1 MKRIF
6 LLQLLLSAA
15 VLAEVVRAQDTN
27 YVTRSDLAAYAPL
40 SALDDYA
47 TTASLAGYVLLSDL
61 YAYATLSDLA
71 GFVSAT
77 ILTNYPTR
85 SDLAAYAT
93 AADLAGLA
101 TTASLSS
108 YALLSDLSAYA
119 TSSDLDDYATTADL
133 AAYATTA
140 NLAAAT
146 AAASNALAAA
156 TASASNSFLHASP
169 YPNGQMDFWR
179 VHAPAEFTRDTL
191 FDALATFEE
200 NANFND
206 LASFT
211 DGIALRGSTR
221 IRWTDLQSR
230 TVTNGTLTAT
240 ADDCIIWTDPGA
252 DECLV
257 YLPAEANDPNHT
269 RTIVVR
275 DHAGPDA
282 NTSVYFGT
290 TNSSTLLLTL
300 TETNQTAVFDWCP
313 PLQTWLP
320 R

>member
-15 VLAEVVRAQDTN
+15 LLAEAVRAQDTN

-47 TTASLAGYVLLSDL
+47 TTASLADYVLLSDL
-61 YAYATLSDLA
+61 SAYATLSDLA

-77 ILTNYPTR
+77 ILTNYPTL

-146 AAASNALAAA
+146 AAASN
-156 TASASNSFLHASP
+156 SFLHASP
-169 YPNGQMDFWR
+169 
-179 VHAPAEFTRDTL
+179 
-191 FDALATFEE
+191 
-200 NANFND
+200 
-206 LASFT
+206 
-211 DGIALRGSTR
+211 
-221 IRWTDLQSR
+221 R
-230 TVTNGTLTAT
+230 TVGTNTVWDVDTDTEFNGEAIFDNIVDFEDDVTFNGSATLGAETRTNWPGARSIT
-240 ADDCIIWTDPGA
+240 VGDGESAWVDDGLVWTDPDDSDVSIYLAHVTNATDRAHTVVIRDIGT
-252 DECLV
+252 DDGTVTDIYEGTSDPPVLV
-257 YLPAEANDPNHT
+257 H
-269 RTIVVR
+269 
-275 DHAGPDA
+275 
-282 NTSVYFGT
+282 
-290 TNSSTLLLTL
+290 TL
-300 TETNQTAVFDWCP
+300 TPTNRTAVFDWCP
-313 PLQTWLP
+313 TADTWFL

>member
-15 VLAEVVRAQDTN
+15 VLAEAVRAQDTN

-61 YAYATLSDLA
+61 SAYATLSDLA

-77 ILTNYPTR
+77 ILTNYPTL

-146 AAASNALAAA
+146 AAASN
-156 TASASNSFLHASP
+156 SFLHASP
-169 YPNGQMDFWR
+169 
-179 VHAPAEFTRDTL
+179 
-191 FDALATFEE
+191 
-200 NANFND
+200 
-206 LASFT
+206 
-211 DGIALRGSTR
+211 
-221 IRWTDLQSR
+221 R
-230 TVTNGTLTAT
+230 TVGTNTVWDVDTDTEFNGEAIFDNIVDFEDDVTFNGSATLGAETRTNWPGARSIT
-240 ADDCIIWTDPGA
+240 VGDGESAWVDDGLVWTDPDDSDVSIYLAHVTNATDRAHTVVIRDIGT
-252 DECLV
+252 DDGTVTDIYEGTSDPPVLV
-257 YLPAEANDPNHT
+257 H
-269 RTIVVR
+269 
-275 DHAGPDA
+275 
-282 NTSVYFGT
+282 
-290 TNSSTLLLTL
+290 TL
-300 TETNQTAVFDWCP
+300 TPTNRTAVFDWCP
-313 PLQTWLP
+313 TADTWFL

>member
-15 VLAEVVRAQDTN
+15 VLAEAVRAQDTN

-61 YAYATLSDLA
+61 SAYATLSDLA

-77 ILTNYPTR
+77 ILTNYPTL

-119 TSSDLDDYATTADL
+119 TSSDLDAYATTADL

-146 AAASNALAAA
+146 AAASN
-156 TASASNSFLHASP
+156 SFLHASP
-169 YPNGQMDFWR
+169 
-179 VHAPAEFTRDTL
+179 
-191 FDALATFEE
+191 
-200 NANFND
+200 
-206 LASFT
+206 
-211 DGIALRGSTR
+211 
-221 IRWTDLQSR
+221 R
-230 TVTNGTLTAT
+230 TVGTNTVWDVDTDTEFNGEAIFDNIVDFEDDVTFNGSATLGAETRTNWPGARSIT
-240 ADDCIIWTDPGA
+240 VGDGESAWVDDGLVWTDPDDSDVSIYLAHVTNATDRAHTVVIRDIGT
-252 DECLV
+252 DDGTVTDIYEGTSDPPVLV
-257 YLPAEANDPNHT
+257 H
-269 RTIVVR
+269 
-275 DHAGPDA
+275 
-282 NTSVYFGT
+282 
-290 TNSSTLLLTL
+290 TL
-300 TETNQTAVFDWCP
+300 TPTNRTAVFDWCP
-313 PLQTWLP
+313 TADTWFL